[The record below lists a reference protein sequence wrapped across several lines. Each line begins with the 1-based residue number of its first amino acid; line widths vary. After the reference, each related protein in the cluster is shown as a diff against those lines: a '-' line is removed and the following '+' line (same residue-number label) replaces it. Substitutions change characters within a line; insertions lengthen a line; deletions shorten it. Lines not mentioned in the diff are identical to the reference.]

1 MKRICM
7 FLLTMLSIVSFTGCD
22 KTDEHNGPGT
32 DYDNLFDKTYTIN
45 NDGCCVLEDCEPTIA
60 TVVEDEV
67 KGYGWK
73 VIGMYK
79 VQDNGRLSQTNYLY
93 TGNGGGYMDYWFE
106 SDGHLIGFQHG
117 DTYGKLYNKTEW
129 FYDAVTGFI
138 MRGSASQS
146 IQNRYMQVLSVVTLQ
161 RKESN
166 KFYMY
171 TLQKLGDATIEH
183 DNLKPFYGMVVYQ
196 RMTDNELAET
206 KKAYDYDANIDFT
219 DAVPNDCKFRV
230 SASYNNPD
238 DFEENTNGSVIVAF
252 GNVKFSLT
260 DYLGTSMLPNPALE
274 YFDSI
279 VWSSD
284 NSSLPDRYV
293 VHRHKPGQAQTALT
307 WTTRFF
313 DTNTDLTS
321 YFAGYKKGRV
331 VYIYTMHHNV
341 YNDKFLCFDW
351 GKFSMSKP
359 REFAATCLLDK
370 SRSFTVYEPR
380 TYNNDMNKVYAELR
394 YNYGEKGKGNDV
406 AILQKEAR
414 ELTELMI
421 NHYGKGTE
429 VGKQVDHYRTL
440 FKALP
445 EKAHI
450 ITYWATA
457 DTRIALVLNRDDADS
472 KNDYFYVHAEPVN

>member
-1 MKRICM
+1 MKRIWI
-7 FLLTMLSIVSFTGCD
+7 FLMAMLSIVSFTGCD
-22 KTDEHNGPGT
+22 MTDEPNRPDT
-32 DYDNLFDKTYTIN
+32 DYDNLFDRTYTIN
-45 NDGCCVLEDCEPTIA
+45 NDGCCVLKGLKPVSAADIENK
-60 TVVEDEV
+60 V

-79 VQDNGRLSQTNYLY
+79 VQDNGRLSQTDYRKTVDNC
-93 TGNGGGYMDYWFE
+93 GYVDYWFE
-106 SDGHLIGFQHG
+106 PDGHLIGFHHG
-117 DTYGKLYNKTEW
+117 DTYGKSYNKTEW
-129 FYDAVTGFI
+129 FYYAVSGFI
-138 MRGSASQS
+138 MRGSACQGMQS
-146 IQNRYMQVLSVVTLQ
+146 RYMQVLLLT
-161 RKESN
+161 KTESN
-166 KFYMY
+166 YLQMY
-171 TLQKLGDATIEH
+171 TMQKLGDATDENGI
-183 DNLKPFYGMVVYQ
+183 LKPFYGMVVYQ

-260 DYLGTSMLPNPALE
+260 DHLGTSMLPNPALE

-279 VWSSD
+279 VWRSD
-284 NSSLPDRYV
+284 DSSLPDRYV

-313 DTNTDLTS
+313 DTNTDMTS

-331 VYIYTMHHNV
+331 VYIYTMRHNV
-341 YNDKFLCFDW
+341 FNDKFLCFDW

-359 REFAATCLLDK
+359 REFTATCLLDK

-394 YNYGEKGKGNDV
+394 YNSGGKGDDV

-421 NHYGKGTE
+421 NHYGKGTV
-429 VGKQVDHYRTL
+429 VGKQLDHYRTL

-450 ITYWATA
+450 IIYWATA
-457 DTRIALVLNRDDADS
+457 DTKIALVFNRDDADS
-472 KNDYFYVHAEPVN
+472 KNNYCYVHAEPVQQ

>member
-1 MKRICM
+1 M
-7 FLLTMLSIVSFTGCD
+7 FLLTMLSIVSFTACD
-22 KTDEHNGPGT
+22 NTDKPNGPGT

-117 DTYGKLYNKTEW
+117 GTYGKSYNKTEW

-171 TLQKLGDATIEH
+171 TLQKLGDATVEH

-260 DYLGTSMLPNPALE
+260 DHLGTSMLPNPALE

-279 VWSSD
+279 VWRSD

-351 GKFSMSKP
+351 EKFSMSKP

-380 TYNNDMNKVYAELR
+380 THNNDMNKVYAELR

-457 DTRIALVLNRDDADS
+457 DTRIALVLNRNDADS
-472 KNDYFYVHAEPVN
+472 KNDYFYIHAEPVN

>member
-1 MKRICM
+1 M

-22 KTDEHNGPGT
+22 KTDEPNGPGT
-32 DYDNLFDKTYTIN
+32 DYDNLFDNTYTIN

-60 TVVEDEV
+60 TVVENEV

-79 VQDNGRLSQTNYLY
+79 VQDNGRLSQTDYRKTVDNC
-93 TGNGGGYMDYWFE
+93 GYVDYWFE
-106 SDGHLIGFQHG
+106 PDDHLIGFHHG
-117 DTYGKLYNKTEW
+117 DTDGKSYNKTEW
-129 FYDAVTGFI
+129 FYDAVSGFI

-146 IQNRYMQVLSVVTLQ
+146 MQNRYMQVLSVVTLQ

-171 TLQKLGDATIEH
+171 TLQKLGDTTVEH
-183 DNLKPFYGMVVYQ
+183 DNVKPFYGMVVYQ
-196 RMTDNELAET
+196 RMTDNELAEI
-206 KKAYDYDANIDFT
+206 KKTYDYDANIDFT
-219 DAVPNDCKFRV
+219 NAVPNDCKFRV

-260 DYLGTSMLPNPALE
+260 DNLGTSMLPNPALE

-279 VWSSD
+279 VWRSD

-313 DTNTDLTS
+313 DTNPNLTS
-321 YFAGYKKGRV
+321 YFEGYKKGRV
-331 VYIYTMHHNV
+331 VYIYTMRHNV

-359 REFAATCLLDK
+359 REFTATCLLDK

-394 YNYGEKGKGNDV
+394 YNSGEKGKGNDV

-429 VGKQVDHYRTL
+429 VGKQVNHYRTL

-450 ITYWATA
+450 ITYWVTA

>member
-1 MKRICM
+1 MKRIWF
-7 FLLTMLSIVSFTGCD
+7 FLMAMLSIVSFTGCD
-22 KTDEHNGPGT
+22 KTEEPNGPVI
-32 DYDNLFDKTYTIN
+32 DYDNLFDRTYTIN
-45 NDGCCVLEDCEPTIA
+45 DDGCCVLEGLKPVSAADIENK
-60 TVVEDEV
+60 V

-79 VQDNGRLSQTNYLY
+79 VQDNGRLSQTDYRKTVY
-93 TGNGGGYMDYWFE
+93 GGGYMDYWFE
-106 SDGHLIGFQHG
+106 SGGHLIGFHHG
-117 DTYGKLYNKTEW
+117 DTYGKSYNKTEW
-129 FYDAVTGFI
+129 FYYAVSGFI
-138 MRGSASQS
+138 MRGSASQGMQS
-146 IQNRYMQVLSVVTLQ
+146 RYMQVLLLT
-161 RKESN
+161 KTESN
-166 KFYMY
+166 YLQMY
-171 TLQKLGDATIEH
+171 TMQKLGDATDENG
-183 DNLKPFYGMVVYQ
+183 NLKPFYGMVVYQ

-260 DYLGTSMLPNPALE
+260 DHLGTSMLPNPALE

-279 VWSSD
+279 VWRSD
-284 NSSLPDRYV
+284 NRSLPDRYV

-313 DTNTDLTS
+313 DTNPDLTS
-321 YFAGYKKGRV
+321 YFKGYKKGRV
-331 VYIYTMHHNV
+331 VYIYTMRHNV

-359 REFAATCLLDK
+359 REFTATCLLDK

-394 YNYGEKGKGNDV
+394 YNSRGKGDDV
-406 AILQKEAR
+406 AILQKEIR

-429 VGKQVDHYRTL
+429 VGKQLDHYRTL

-450 ITYWATA
+450 ITYWSTA
-457 DTRIALVLNRDDADS
+457 DTRIALVFNRDDADS
-472 KNDYFYVHAEPVN
+472 KNNYCYVHAEPVQQ

>member
-1 MKRICM
+1 MA
-7 FLLTMLSIVSFTGCD
+7 MLSIVSFTGCD
-22 KTDEHNGPGT
+22 KTDEPIGPVI
-32 DYDNLFDKTYTIN
+32 DYDNLFDRTYTIN
-45 NDGCCVLEDCEPTIA
+45 NDGCCVLKGLKPVSAADIENK
-60 TVVEDEV
+60 V

-79 VQDNGRLSQTNYLY
+79 VQDNGRLSQTDYRKTVDNC
-93 TGNGGGYMDYWFE
+93 GYVDYWFE
-106 SDGHLIGFQHG
+106 PDGHLIGFHHG
-117 DTYGKLYNKTEW
+117 DTYGKSYNKTEW
-129 FYDAVTGFI
+129 FYYAVSGFI
-138 MRGSASQS
+138 MRGSACQGMQS
-146 IQNRYMQVLSVVTLQ
+146 RYMQVLLLT
-161 RKESN
+161 KTESN
-166 KFYMY
+166 YLQMY
-171 TLQKLGDATIEH
+171 TMQKLGDATDENGI
-183 DNLKPFYGMVVYQ
+183 LKPFYGMVVYQ

-260 DYLGTSMLPNPALE
+260 DHLGTSMLPNPALE

-279 VWSSD
+279 VWRSD
-284 NSSLPDRYV
+284 DSSLPDRYV

-313 DTNTDLTS
+313 DTNTDMTS

-331 VYIYTMHHNV
+331 VYIYTMRHNV

-359 REFAATCLLDK
+359 REFTATCLLDK

-394 YNYGEKGKGNDV
+394 YNSGGKGDDV

-421 NHYGKGTE
+421 NHYGKGTV
-429 VGKQVDHYRTL
+429 VGKQLDHYRTL

-450 ITYWATA
+450 IIYWATA
-457 DTRIALVLNRDDADS
+457 DTKIALVFNRDDADS
-472 KNDYFYVHAEPVN
+472 KNNYYYVHAEPAQQ

>member
-1 MKRICM
+1 MATLC
-7 FLLTMLSIVSFTGCD
+7 IVSFTGCD
-22 KTDEHNGPGT
+22 KTEEPNGPVI
-32 DYDNLFDKTYTIN
+32 DYDNLFDRTYTIN
-45 NDGCCVLEDCEPTIA
+45 DDGCCVLKGLKPVSAADIENK
-60 TVVEDEV
+60 V

-79 VQDNGRLSQTNYLY
+79 VQDNGRLSQTDYRKTVY
-93 TGNGGGYMDYWFE
+93 GGGYMDYWFE
-106 SDGHLIGFQHG
+106 SGGHLIGFHHG
-117 DTYGKLYNKTEW
+117 DTDGKSYNKTEW
-129 FYDAVTGFI
+129 FYYAVSGFI
-138 MRGSASQS
+138 MRGSASQGMQS
-146 IQNRYMQVLSVVTLQ
+146 RYMQVLLLT
-161 RKESN
+161 KTESN
-166 KFYMY
+166 YLQMY
-171 TLQKLGDATIEH
+171 TMQKLGDATDENG
-183 DNLKPFYGMVVYQ
+183 NLKPFYGMVVYQ

-206 KKAYDYDANIDFT
+206 KKTYDYDANIDFT
-219 DAVPNDCKFRV
+219 NAVPNDCKFRV

-260 DYLGTSMLPNPALE
+260 DHLGTSMLPNPALE

-279 VWSSD
+279 VWRSD
-284 NSSLPDRYV
+284 ASSLPDRYV

-313 DTNTDLTS
+313 DANTDMTS

-331 VYIYTMHHNV
+331 VYIYTMRNNV

-359 REFAATCLLDK
+359 REFTATCLLDK

-394 YNYGEKGKGNDV
+394 YNSWGKGDDV

-429 VGKQVDHYRTL
+429 VGKQLDHYRTL

-450 ITYWATA
+450 ITYWSTA
-457 DTRIALVLNRDDADS
+457 DTRIALVFNRDYADS
-472 KNDYFYVHAEPVN
+472 KNNYCYVHAEPVQQ

>member
-1 MKRICM
+1 MKRIWI
-7 FLLTMLSIVSFTGCD
+7 FLMAMLSIVSFTGCD
-22 KTDEHNGPGT
+22 KTEEPSGPVT
-32 DYDNLFDKTYTIN
+32 VIDYEFDRTYIIN
-45 NDGCCVLEDCEPTIA
+45 NDGCCVLKGLKPVSAADIENK
-60 TVVEDEV
+60 V

-79 VQDNGRLSQTNYLY
+79 VQDNGRLSQTDYRKTVDNC
-93 TGNGGGYMDYWFE
+93 GYVDYWFE
-106 SDGHLIGFQHG
+106 PDGHLIGFHHG
-117 DTYGKLYNKTEW
+117 DTYGKSYNKTEW
-129 FYDAVTGFI
+129 FYYAVSGFI
-138 MRGSASQS
+138 MRGSACQGMQS
-146 IQNRYMQVLSVVTLQ
+146 RYMQVLLLT
-161 RKESN
+161 KTESN
-166 KFYMY
+166 YLQMY
-171 TLQKLGDATIEH
+171 TMQKLGDATDENGI
-183 DNLKPFYGMVVYQ
+183 LKPFYGMVVYQ

-260 DYLGTSMLPNPALE
+260 DHLGTSMLPNPALE

-279 VWSSD
+279 VWRSD
-284 NSSLPDRYV
+284 DSSLPDRYV

-313 DTNTDLTS
+313 DTNTDMTS

-331 VYIYTMHHNV
+331 VYIYTMRHNV
-341 YNDKFLCFDW
+341 FNDKFLCFDW

-359 REFAATCLLDK
+359 REFTATCLLDK

-394 YNYGEKGKGNDV
+394 YNSGGKGDDV

-421 NHYGKGTE
+421 NHYGKGTV
-429 VGKQVDHYRTL
+429 VGKQLDHYRTL

-450 ITYWATA
+450 IIYWATA
-457 DTRIALVLNRDDADS
+457 DTKIALVFNRDDADS
-472 KNDYFYVHAEPVN
+472 KNNYCYVHAEPVQQ

>member
-1 MKRICM
+1 MA
-7 FLLTMLSIVSFTGCD
+7 MLSIVSFTGCD
-22 KTDEHNGPGT
+22 KTDEPIGPVT
-32 DYDNLFDKTYTIN
+32 DYDNLFDRTYTIN
-45 NDGCCVLEDCEPTIA
+45 NDGCCVLEGLKPVSAADIENK
-60 TVVEDEV
+60 V

-79 VQDNGRLSQTNYLY
+79 VQDNGRLSQTDYRKTVDNC
-93 TGNGGGYMDYWFE
+93 GYVDYWFE
-106 SDGHLIGFQHG
+106 SGGHLIGFHHG
-117 DTYGKLYNKTEW
+117 DTDGKSYNKTEW
-129 FYDAVTGFI
+129 FYYAVSGFI
-138 MRGSASQS
+138 MRGSASQGMQS
-146 IQNRYMQVLSVVTLQ
+146 RYMQVLLLT
-161 RKESN
+161 KTESN
-166 KFYMY
+166 YLQMY
-171 TLQKLGDATIEH
+171 TMQKLGDATDENG
-183 DNLKPFYGMVVYQ
+183 NLKPFYGMVVYQ

-260 DYLGTSMLPNPALE
+260 DHLGTSMLPNPALE

-279 VWSSD
+279 VWRSD
-284 NSSLPDRYV
+284 DSSLPDRYV

-313 DTNTDLTS
+313 DTNTDMTS

-331 VYIYTMHHNV
+331 VYIYTMRHNV

-359 REFAATCLLDK
+359 REFTATCLLDK

-394 YNYGEKGKGNDV
+394 YNSGGKGDDV

-421 NHYGKGTE
+421 NHYGKGTV
-429 VGKQVDHYRTL
+429 VGKQLDHYRTL

-457 DTRIALVLNRDDADS
+457 DTRIALVFNRDDADS
-472 KNDYFYVHAEPVN
+472 KNNYFCVHAEPVQQ